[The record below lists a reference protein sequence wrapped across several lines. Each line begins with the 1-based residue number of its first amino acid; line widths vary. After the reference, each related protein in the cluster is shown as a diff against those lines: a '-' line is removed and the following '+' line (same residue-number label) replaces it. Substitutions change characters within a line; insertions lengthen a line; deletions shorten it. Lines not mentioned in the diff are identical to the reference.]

1 MMSKTNI
8 PNSSISLQESTSNVW
23 QIDLSGVFKLLKIWT
38 LKPTFANIIRSLAA
52 LDTGYISAGLM
63 DEDWTHDF
71 RAVITAL
78 LPTEPTSLT

>member
-8 PNSSISLQESTSNVW
+8 SNRTIQSLYRYILQTIW
-23 QIDLSGVFKLLKIWT
+23 QIEPSGVFKLLKIWA
-38 LKPTFANIIRSLAA
+38 LEPTFTNILRSLAA

-71 RAVITAL
+71 RDVI
-78 LPTEPTSLT
+78 SVRNVN